1 MPNGKELSPI
11 VKYVVAATGFG
22 QREAWELLQRVSEEH
37 YARIF
42 QAAWQWDRKGAPEA
56 NDQPIE
62 PEANHQLISIVGT
75 ERLTRLIAATRTAPA
90 TAAST

>member
-37 YARIF
+37 YERIF
-42 QAAWQWDRKGAPEA
+42 QAAWQWDRTVLPEG
-56 NDQPIE
+56 NDHPIE
-62 PEANHQLISIVGT
+62 PEANRQLTQIVGT
-75 ERLTRLIAATRTAPA
+75 ERLTRLIAATRGA
-90 TAAST
+90 TAIAASM